1 MKKIFKDMI
10 GKAFVIGAA
19 VIITASAS
27 AFNAVTGFAQD
38 ITDSDINNENINIVE
53 EEPDNNMAGTWGTCS
68 GSRKY
73 IKWSSWN

>member
-27 AFNAVTGFAQD
+27 AYNAVTGFAQD

-53 EEPDNNMAGTWGTCS
+53 EEPG
-68 GSRKY
+68 
-73 IKWSSWN
+73 